1 MNTTTTLEEALA
13 LALKLAPKERLKLIE
28 QVASS
33 VEREIEAAPSGEEQ
47 IDRLQADQAK
57 TGAEIVAMLETME
70 PIEFVDPDIE
80 DPVEWVKAQ
89 RRKRANALKPYR
101 DGNQ

>member
-1 MNTTTTLEEALA
+1 MNSTSQLEEALA
-13 LALKLAPKERLKLIE
+13 LALKLAPKERLQLIE
-28 QVASS
+28 QIASS
-33 VEREIEAAPSGEEQ
+33 VEREIEAHASGEEQ
-47 IDRLQADQAK
+47 PVIPAK

-89 RRKRANALKPYR
+89 RRKRANQLKPYR
-101 DGNQ
+101 DGDQ